1 MREDD
6 LSSVVLLPKLIDNSR
21 VVRQADPRAN
31 RELLGLSILVGIV
44 VAGLVFYAWPHLA
57 ARETGNATN
66 RLSLERDRLV
76 EENRK
81 LHLEKA
87 SLEDLHRVERIATK
101 RLGLELPTP
110 EQVIVVEKPRALP
123 EGAHVARQGE
133 VLKDAA
139 N

>member
-6 LSSVVLLPKLIDNSR
+6 LASVVLLPKLIDNSR
-21 VVRQADPRAN
+21 VVRQADPRGN
-31 RELLGLSILVGIV
+31 RELLGLLILVGLM

-57 ARETGNATN
+57 ARETGDASN
-66 RLSLERDRLV
+66 RLSQERDRLV

-87 SLEDLHRVERIATK
+87 SLEDLRRVQEIATK
-101 RLGLELPTP
+101 RLGLEAPAP
-110 EQVIVVEKPRALP
+110 EQVIVVEKPKTLAP
-123 EGAHVARQGE
+123 GARLAQEVGGRGE
-133 VLKDAA
+133 AA

>member
-1 MREDD
+1 MRDDD

-31 RELLGLSILVGIV
+31 RELFGLLILVGMV
-44 VAGLVFYAWPHLA
+44 VAGLVFYSWPHLA

-66 RLSLERDRLV
+66 LLSQERDRLV

-81 LHLEKA
+81 LRLEKA
-87 SLEDLHRVERIATK
+87 SLEDLHRVEGIATK
-101 RLGLELPTP
+101 RLGLEPP
-110 EQVIVVEKPRALP
+110 APDQVIVVETPKALP
-123 EGAHVARQGE
+123 AGAHLAQQGE
-133 VLKDAA
+133 APGETP